1 MKISRST
8 QAIVIALV
16 GVALV
21 SAAPATGDGGR
32 TEATPGVPATGSDD
46 EKVIVR
52 RDGSSAVPFVPYV
65 GGSSTVTER
74 DGFDWG
80 DAAIGAGSAF
90 SVLLLASAVLV
101 MTRRR
106 AQPGMRTTVGAAGS

>member
-1 MKISRST
+1 MKISTST

-21 SAAPATGDGGR
+21 SATPPRARTDH
-32 TEATPGVPATGSDD
+32 TEATPGVLATGSDD

-65 GGSSTVTER
+65 GESSSATER
-74 DGFDWG
+74 DGFD
-80 DAAIGAGSAF
+80 
-90 SVLLLASAVLV
+90 
-101 MTRRR
+101 
-106 AQPGMRTTVGAAGS
+106 